1 MSKAKT
7 AVTVAVITTT
17 LINTV
22 YKKLFLE
29 IMTMKKML
37 SILVVLILV
46 LSIGSMAFAANS
58 PTASQTTTTGTK
70 TSDKPTEV
78 DSNYTKIVGY
88 NELDQLAAE
97 DQETF
102 KDAKKAVKDAT
113 PDGYSCRY
121 IFWAEAG
128 SYPYEAKYEIST
140 LAASKGVA
148 VKLYADNAW
157 QELESA
163 NNGDGTITATVTG
176 AGPVAIFVEK

>member
-1 MSKAKT
+1 
-7 AVTVAVITTT
+7 
-17 LINTV
+17 
-22 YKKLFLE
+22 
-29 IMTMKKML
+29 MKKML

-46 LSIGSMAFAANS
+46 LSIGSMAFAGYVPS
-58 PTASQTTTTGTK
+58 PTPNQTTTDGAK
-70 TSDKPTEV
+70 TADKPLEI
-78 DSNYTKIVGY
+78 DSNYTKLVGY

-102 KDAKKAVKDAT
+102 KEAKTAVKDAT

-128 SYPYEAKYEIST
+128 SYPYEALYEIST

-157 QELESA
+157 QELVSA